1 MRAALAHAHRAGV
14 VHRDLKPSNVFLTG
28 AGWTKVLDFGLAQ
41 VLGAEVI
48 AGGTPRYMPPEQR
61 RHEPPDARAD
71 VFSAAVVLHEALT
84 GTLPPEGESP
94 HPGAPGASSIPGA
107 PRSLAALVAR
117 ALSPNPRE
125 RPRDGAAWLEAL
137 LAAQREVE

>member
-1 MRAALAHAHRAGV
+1 M
-14 VHRDLKPSNVFLTG
+14 FLTG

-84 GTLPPEGESP
+84 GTLPPEGGSP
-94 HPGAPGASSIPGA
+94 HPGAPEASSIPGA

-117 ALSPNPRE
+117 ALSPEPRE